1 MEFFLI
7 FLGAGLGGVARF
19 SISNSLAY
27 LLRQNFPY
35 GTLTVNV
42 LGSFFM
48 GFLFILI
55 LEKFQGLGN
64 YLRPFLLT
72 GFLGGFTTFS
82 TLSIETL
89 NLFESGAYLSAA
101 LNILLNTTLCLLFV
115 WLGVLGGRQL

>member
-19 SISNSLAY
+19 SISSSLAY